1 MTTPNPRI
9 YGKDMSGARCAQEQN
24 QPARCGFF
32 IGENMNIEMIEQSKT
47 EITEYSNTEAGLIDL
62 RARMAGVEYDVMTV
76 KGMAVAK
83 ADRAYVRGLRTG
95 LESMRKHI
103 KAPALAHC
111 KLIDAE
117 AARITAELLKLE
129 EPIDAQIKAREAAL
143 EAEKAA
149 RELAERQRI
158 TAIHERIS
166 VIRGHHA
173 LALQCR
179 TAAAVERLLD
189 RLVEYWM
196 ESTPLTF
203 EEFEEEAQ
211 ATYNNVYEVLSQ
223 CILQKNAEEAEQ
235 ARIKAEQ
242 AEAAAALAAAR
253 VELELAKAEQDRI
266 NKANRD
272 AAFAEADRL
281 ATERQKLADE
291 AAAQRQAAQAELDR
305 QRAEIAAQRA
315 ELEALMAAQVVEPGE
330 APALVE
336 PAPAAIE
343 AVAESI
349 VFLDRQPSAQ
359 ELIQAI
365 AEKFN
370 VDEILAAQWLDS
382 VDFTTYY

>member
-1 MTTPNPRI
+1 
-9 YGKDMSGARCAQEQN
+9 MS
-24 QPARCGFF
+24 
-32 IGENMNIEMIEQSKT
+32 IEMIEQSTT
-47 EITEYSNTEAGLIDL
+47 EITEYSKTEAGLTDL

-83 ADRAYVRGLRTG
+83 ADRAEVRGLRTG
-95 LESMRKHI
+95 LENMRKQI

-166 VIRGHHA
+166 EMRGHHA
-173 LALQCR
+173 LSLQCR
-179 TAAAVERLLD
+179 TSDAVMRLVD
-189 RLVEYWM
+189 RLTEFDM
-196 ESTPLTF
+196 TGF
-203 EEFEEEAQ
+203 EEFEAEAAAVHTQTMEAMLKVVELKQ
-211 ATYNNVYEVLSQ
+211 AD
-223 CILQKNAEEAEQ
+223 EAEQ

-242 AEAAAALAAAR
+242 AATAAQLAAAR

-272 AAFAEADRL
+272 AAIAEADRL

-305 QRAEIAAQRA
+305 QREEIAAQRA
-315 ELEALMAAQVVEPGE
+315 ALEALMAAQVVEVEE
-330 APALVE
+330 APAITE
-336 PAPAAIE
+336 QASAAIE
-343 AVAESI
+343 VLAELAPVI
-349 VFLDRQPSAQ
+349 DQKPSARD
-359 ELIQAI
+359 LIEAI

-370 VDEILAAQWLDS
+370 VSDVQAAQWLDS
-382 VDFTTYY
+382 FDFTQYY

>member
-1 MTTPNPRI
+1 
-9 YGKDMSGARCAQEQN
+9 
-24 QPARCGFF
+24 
-32 IGENMNIEMIEQSKT
+32 MNIEMIEQSTT

-83 ADRAYVRGLRTG
+83 ADRAEVRGLRTG

-179 TAAAVERLLD
+179 TSDAVARLVD
-189 RLVEYWM
+189 RLTEIDM
-196 ESTPLTF
+196 TGF
-203 EEFEEEAQ
+203 EEFEEEASAVHTQ
-211 ATYNNVYEVLSQ
+211 TMEAMLKVVEL
-223 CILQKNAEEAEQ
+223 KKADEAEQ

-315 ELEALMAAQVVEPGE
+315 ELEALMAAQVVEPEE

-336 PAPAAIE
+336 QASAAIE
-343 AVAESI
+343 AVAE
-349 VFLDRQPSAQ
+349 VAPHQPSAQ

-365 AEKFN
+365 AERFN
-370 VDEILAAQWLDS
+370 VTDVQAAQWLDS